1 MNLLKFTNGNAKIDV
16 GINIFSLPAGR
27 TCPGASLCKS
37 MVVKCSTNKSGHKI
51 QDGPQCHFRCF
62 AASEESIF
70 VNVRLQREHNFNQ
83 LKSCKTVKEM
93 VNLIVKSLP
102 VSKFNLP
109 VRIHASGDFFSQIYF
124 DAWLQVAKMFPY
136 RIFYGY
142 TKSLPFYVKRI
153 KSIPSNLRLVASYGG
168 KFDYLIKKHNLRFAK
183 VVFSVEEANKL
194 GLEIDHDD
202 SLVYYGTK
210 SLALLL
216 HGKQRAG
223 TESAAALNTLKKLG
237 ISGYGK
243 TKEATKSAGAKAVS
257 AGVPAPRLG
266 LDIHK

>member
-37 MVVKCSTNKSGHKI
+37 MVVKHPTNSSGYGIK
-51 QDGPQCHFRCF
+51 DGPQCQFRCF

-70 VNVRLQREHNFNQ
+70 VPVRLQREHNFNH
-83 LKSCKTVKEM
+83 LKSCKTAKEM
-93 VNLIVKSLP
+93 VNLIVESLP
-102 VSKFNLP
+102 ISKFNLP

-124 DAWLQVAKMFPY
+124 DAWLQVAKMFPH

-183 VVFSVEEANKL
+183 VVFSIEEANKL

-223 TESAAALNTLKKLG
+223 TKSAAALNILKKLG
-237 ISGYGK
+237 IGGYGK
-243 TKEATKSAGAKAVS
+243 TKAATVAMGVKSLS
-257 AGVPAPRLG
+257 ARGTRPTVRA
-266 LDIHK
+266 